1 MTIKLK
7 ATQTFE
13 GIEGFVRR
21 GQVFEVADQT
31 RADKLVKELKFA
43 EEADQDAPTN
53 QEKALSD
60 YTVKELK
67 VKAKDLNIDG
77 YSDMLKDDLVAA
89 IEGAAFTNGKETTG
103 AETNND
109 PAQVQD
115 VVNFEETE
123 QNEEE
128 NK

>member
-1 MTIKLK
+1 MAIKLK

-21 GQVFEVADQT
+21 GQVFEVADQE
-31 RADKLVKELKFA
+31 RVDKLVKELKFA
-43 EEADQDAPTN
+43 EETDQDATIS
-53 QEKALSD
+53 QEKKLED

-77 YSDMLKDDLVAA
+77 YSDLLKEDLVKA
-89 IEGAAFTNGKETTG
+89 IEAAAYTNGEQPKEQAG
-103 AETNND
+103 TND
-109 PAQVQD
+109 DSAQLQD
-115 VVNFEETE
+115 VVNFE
-123 QNEEE
+123 NEEE

>member
-1 MTIKLK
+1 MAIKLK

-21 GQVFEVADQT
+21 GQVFEVADQE
-31 RADKLVKELKFA
+31 RVDKLVKELKFA
-43 EEADQDAPTN
+43 EETDQDATIS
-53 QEKALSD
+53 QEKKLED

-77 YSDMLKDDLVAA
+77 YSDLLKEDLVKA
-89 IEGAAFTNGKETTG
+89 IEAAAYTNGEQPKEQ
-103 AETNND
+103 AETND
-109 PAQVQD
+109 DSAQLQD
-115 VVNFEETE
+115 VVNFE
-123 QNEEE
+123 NEEE